1 MSKKLKIFFMFLFVF
16 TFLSLCNCAKANT
29 INKISMDIFI
39 DDNGDAQVTE
49 IWNCKTNQGTEVY
62 HPYHNIGNSKI
73 SNLSVSEN
81 GQSYTTLSYWNT
93 SGTLDSKAYK
103 CGINTISNGVELC
116 WGISTYGSHTYTIK
130 YSISNF
136 VSDLTDSQ
144 MVYWTLI
151 PYNFSN
157 SIGNAYI
164 KIHANNPIDNSVGV
178 WGYGNYGGTAY
189 VYDGYIEMQ
198 SDGSLTTDEYMT
210 ILVQFPSET
219 FNCKN
224 KINKNF
230 DYYLDMANEGSTQY
244 SASPTNY
251 GSSTMS
257 IVFGIGTTLFSLFFT
272 LLPILIVIFAI
283 AFSSISSNLAGAKLP
298 KEIPYFRDIPC
309 DNDLYKAYYI
319 GYKYKIIKN
328 QTDILGAIIL
338 KWLKECKIRIDT
350 AQTGKI
356 FKKEGTVI
364 ILNKVDLS
372 SFEDSTEKKLFNM
385 LLSASGDGI
394 LESREFEKWCSSN
407 YTKILSWFDKLIDEE
422 ENKLI
427 AEGLITV
434 SEEKA
439 FKFFKYKKHSVTEDL
454 NQQALE
460 LAGLKKFL
468 LDYTLIAERTAI
480 EVNLFE
486 DYLIYAQMMGIAKK
500 VAKQFKDLYP
510 DVVAQSAFYSYDN
523 IIFINTCASH
533 GITQANSAKS
543 RAESYSSGGGGF
555 SSGGGGGGS
564 FGGGGGGGG
573 GFR

>member
-1 MSKKLKIFFMFLFVF
+1 M
-16 TFLSLCNCAKANT
+16 
-29 INKISMDIFI
+29 
-39 DDNGDAQVTE
+39 
-49 IWNCKTNQGTEVY
+49 
-62 HPYHNIGNSKI
+62 
-73 SNLSVSEN
+73 
-81 GQSYTTLSYWNT
+81 
-93 SGTLDSKAYK
+93 
-103 CGINTISNGVELC
+103 
-116 WGISTYGSHTYTIK
+116 
-130 YSISNF
+130 
-136 VSDLTDSQ
+136 
-144 MVYWTLI
+144 
-151 PYNFSN
+151 
-157 SIGNAYI
+157 
-164 KIHANNPIDNSVGV
+164 
-178 WGYGNYGGTAY
+178 
-189 VYDGYIEMQ
+189 YDGYIEMQ

-283 AFSSISSNLAGAKLP
+283 AFPSISSNLAGAKLP

-309 DNDLYKAYYI
+309 NNDLYKAYYI

-356 FKKEGTVI
+356 FKKKGTVI

-523 IIFINTCASH
+523 IIFINACASH

>member
-1 MSKKLKIFFMFLFVF
+1 M
-16 TFLSLCNCAKANT
+16 
-29 INKISMDIFI
+29 
-39 DDNGDAQVTE
+39 
-49 IWNCKTNQGTEVY
+49 
-62 HPYHNIGNSKI
+62 
-73 SNLSVSEN
+73 
-81 GQSYTTLSYWNT
+81 
-93 SGTLDSKAYK
+93 
-103 CGINTISNGVELC
+103 
-116 WGISTYGSHTYTIK
+116 
-130 YSISNF
+130 
-136 VSDLTDSQ
+136 
-144 MVYWTLI
+144 
-151 PYNFSN
+151 
-157 SIGNAYI
+157 
-164 KIHANNPIDNSVGV
+164 
-178 WGYGNYGGTAY
+178 
-189 VYDGYIEMQ
+189 
-198 SDGSLTTDEYMT
+198 
-210 ILVQFPSET
+210 
-219 FNCKN
+219 
-224 KINKNF
+224 
-230 DYYLDMANEGSTQY
+230 
-244 SASPTNY
+244 
-251 GSSTMS
+251 
-257 IVFGIGTTLFSLFFT
+257 
-272 LLPILIVIFAI
+272 PILIVIFAI

-309 DNDLYKAYYI
+309 NNDLYKAYYI

-523 IIFINTCASH
+523 IIFINACASH
-533 GITQANSAKS
+533 GISEANSAKS

>member
-1 MSKKLKIFFMFLFVF
+1 MFHLVF
-16 TFLSLCNCAKANT
+16 
-29 INKISMDIFI
+29 
-39 DDNGDAQVTE
+39 Q
-49 IWNCKTNQGTEVY
+49 NQDQ
-62 HPYHNIGNSKI
+62 I
-73 SNLSVSEN
+73 
-81 GQSYTTLSYWNT
+81 
-93 SGTLDSKAYK
+93 
-103 CGINTISNGVELC
+103 
-116 WGISTYGSHTYTIK
+116 
-130 YSISNF
+130 
-136 VSDLTDSQ
+136 
-144 MVYWTLI
+144 
-151 PYNFSN
+151 
-157 SIGNAYI
+157 
-164 KIHANNPIDNSVGV
+164 
-178 WGYGNYGGTAY
+178 
-189 VYDGYIEMQ
+189 
-198 SDGSLTTDEYMT
+198 
-210 ILVQFPSET
+210 
-219 FNCKN
+219 
-224 KINKNF
+224 
-230 DYYLDMANEGSTQY
+230 
-244 SASPTNY
+244 
-251 GSSTMS
+251 
-257 IVFGIGTTLFSLFFT
+257 
-272 LLPILIVIFAI
+272 
-283 AFSSISSNLAGAKLP
+283 
-298 KEIPYFRDIPC
+298 
-309 DNDLYKAYYI
+309 
-319 GYKYKIIKN
+319 
-328 QTDILGAIIL
+328 GAIIL

-523 IIFINTCASH
+523 IIFINACASH

-573 GFR
+573 FR